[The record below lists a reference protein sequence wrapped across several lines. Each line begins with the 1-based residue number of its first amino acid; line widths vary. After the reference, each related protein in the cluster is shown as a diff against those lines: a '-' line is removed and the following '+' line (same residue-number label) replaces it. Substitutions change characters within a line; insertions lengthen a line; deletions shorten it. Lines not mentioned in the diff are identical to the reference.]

1 MRSVLITSFI
11 LGTVLS
17 QPAPC
22 PHGWVNR
29 GSSCY
34 AFITDAPDGWTE
46 AEFHCNL
53 MHSRLVEI
61 ETVVEDEFLRLHLMD
76 SKATGSFWIGLTDTL
91 VEGEMVWMST
101 QKIAQYTNWWPGEP
115 NNLYTEDCATL
126 KSGYSFHWN
135 DESCSNKNKFIC
147 EKESHGNEN
156 VIG

>member
-1 MRSVLITSFI
+1 MRIVLITSFI

-46 AEFHCNL
+46 AEFYCNL

-61 ETVVEDEFLRLHLMD
+61 ETAVEDEFLRLHLID
-76 SKATGSFWIGLTDTL
+76 SKATGSFWIGLTDIL
-91 VEGEMVWMST
+91 VEGEWVWMST
-101 QKIAQYTNWWPGEP
+101 QTIAQYTNWWPGEP
-115 NNLYTEDCATL
+115 NNRNIEDCAVSTGSL
-126 KSGYSFHWN
+126 FHWN
-135 DESCSNKNKFIC
+135 DVSCSSKCNFIC
-147 EKESHGNEN
+147 EKESHGEEN